1 MRVDAITTQMRDD
14 FAADASSGPARA
26 STAVQATSPSILG
39 KRFAT
44 ARAQAAL
51 AGVALMRTDPTDG
64 PVIYLAQRADR
75 VRVLH
80 TVDDLE
86 AVLVGAASSHA

>member
-1 MRVDAITTQMRDD
+1 MEDDAN
-14 FAADASSGPARA
+14 SGPGRA
-26 STAVQATSPSILG
+26 STDFQATSPSTLG

-44 ARAQAAL
+44 ARAQVAL

-64 PVIYLAQRADR
+64 AVIYLAQRDDR

-86 AVLVGAASSHA
+86 AVLVGAASSRA

>member
-1 MRVDAITTQMRDD
+1 MTQMRDD
-14 FAADASSGPARA
+14 VAPDVNSGPARA
-26 STAVQATSPSILG
+26 LSAFQATSPSTLG

-51 AGVALMRTDPTDG
+51 AGVALMRTDPIDG
-64 PVIYLAQRADR
+64 PVIYLAQRDDR

-86 AVLVGAASSHA
+86 TVLAGGASLRT